1 MFDRLHSDIII
12 EYFFIAI
19 VLDYFPVVLLEGRF
33 WGFVTH
39 SIFLLLFYRGYG

>member
-1 MFDRLHSDIII
+1 MMLHRLHSDIII

-19 VLDYFPVVLLEGRF
+19 VLDHFPVVLLEGRF

-39 SIFLLLFYRGYG
+39 YFIIIL